1 MTDNHLLIRALR
13 LNAFFSGASALFLLA
28 AGPWVAAQL
37 GLAGTMPVYV
47 AAGLLAVFA
56 LQLGNIVRTREIRS
70 LEITAIILGDLAWVA
85 GSAVLVVLFYPSL
98 TTMGVLLVDLVAI
111 VVLFLA
117 IQQIRG
123 LRALRRDVAA

>member
-111 VVLFLA
+111 VVL
-117 IQQIRG
+117 
-123 LRALRRDVAA
+123 